1 MKPAFFTDGKTT
13 THSALSKRSRGIPL
27 SGIPR
32 ISLRTSRD
40 SFRRS
45 SSFCCANAGK
55 AKQKQTTSAMRF
67 FMKPPYTSCR
77 RLGCVEH
84 TTGCE
89 VCLRD
94 VAEKGGVRDLQVRDC
109 KNMKA

>member
-77 RLGCVEH
+77 ALDAWN
-84 TTGCE
+84 TQQ
-89 VCLRD
+89 D
-94 VAEKGGVRDLQVRDC
+94 VRFASETLQ
-109 KNMKA
+109 KKEG